1 MQVSTSWQLWAARV
15 QSTPRLWPPGKTDSK
30 IPSDSPTSKGF
41 QPSTPQ
47 ASSRVAAIV
56 PRSKSVGGGGL
67 SSPSLQLAVVAP
79 RHATRHPSIHP
90 RPQLDLMLGPTIVAV
105 AAEVNEEGERQG
117 VGQAAGVCVSD
128 LVLGEGYCRAL
139 GIAQRNRASR
149 CPMVCGWR
157 KRCGLAQ
164 HAKALDA
171 HRHFA

>member
-90 RPQLDLMLGPTIVAV
+90 RPQLDFILGPTLVAV
-105 AAEVNEEGERQG
+105 TAEVNEEGQRQS
-117 VGQAAGVCVSD
+117 VGEAAGVCVSD
-128 LVLGEGYCRAL
+128 SELGEGHCRAL
-139 GIAQRNRASR
+139 GIAHATERLAAPWLADGAS
-149 CPMVCGWR
+149 
-157 KRCGLAQ
+157 
-164 HAKALDA
+164 DA
-171 HRHFA
+171 GSPSTLGRL